1 MVTSSTAKNAK
12 TQVVPRN
19 RLQANSI
26 LAFDIIRVMLLV
38 GLCSLLLCDLIVTIT
53 SIIILPNSIAA
64 IGATTLI

>member
-12 TQVVPRN
+12 PQVVPRN